1 MLTEGT
7 NVRPEADVEDE
18 ETTSPESDVERA
30 CAQVFRDTQGMPLAM
45 YSAQNIDRLVT
56 LFRAAKRSG
65 RTFIMTLYGASIVEA
80 TGNSNI
86 PGAGWPQVGV
96 YVPGWQQAKVKKS
109 GAFERVDRIK
119 PFRVFVGPRRY
130 SADFFHTRSSTCASP
145 SAAFS
150 SSTSSSSRRTCGFEP
165 GRPPSANPACRP
177 RGTAASSCRPTAPRP
192 SSGGGLG
199 DRQLA
204 TDDCND
210 EPELVFNRENNR
222 MCHRAL
228 LQSGARK
235 VTPLPDFV
243 KQDMRA
249 RVSQ

>member
-1 MLTEGT
+1 MLVEADGCRLFYTGDIRGHGRKAGIFEELLRTPPKDIDVMLTEGT
-7 NVRPEADVEDE
+7 NVRSEADVEDE

-30 CAQVFRDTQGMPLAM
+30 RAQLFRDTQGMALAM

-65 RTFIMTLYGASIVEA
+65 RTFIMTLYGMSIVEA

-86 PGAGWPQVGV
+86 PGAGWPQVRV

-109 GAFERVDRIK
+109 GAFERVDRIR

-165 GRPPSANPACRP
+165 GRPPSAHPYLPPSRNCRFQLPTDCSETFERRRP
-177 RGTAASSCRPTAPRP
+177 RRP
-192 SSGGGLG
+192 S
-199 DRQLA
+199 
-204 TDDCND
+204 
-210 EPELVFNRENNR
+210 
-222 MCHRAL
+222 
-228 LQSGARK
+228 ARH
-235 VTPLPDFV
+235 
-243 KQDMRA
+243 
-249 RVSQ
+249 